1 MVLAVLLTM
10 HLCGRLCP
18 EHGTAAPQ
26 KFQYPSIKESFM
38 SLTHEKI
45 EARAYGLY
53 IERSRNGGGQLEDW
67 LKAEKEIEK
76 GTAEHTEKRH
86 LLKRNYKRTGKVPVL
101 AGK

>member
-1 MVLAVLLTM
+1 
-10 HLCGRLCP
+10 
-18 EHGTAAPQ
+18 
-26 KFQYPSIKESFM
+26 M

-67 LKAEKEIEK
+67 LKAEKEVEKGSAEHIEK
-76 GTAEHTEKRH
+76 KHH
-86 LLKRNYKRTGKVPVL
+86 LKTKYKRSSKVPVR